1 MITLQGWKKCP
12 PCQETLELRLFLG
25 RRRNGRIEPQSYC
38 RACQRKY
45 LHEYNQR
52 NRLEHN
58 ARHGRNRHRYRQRNR
73 ERVLEH
79 LQTNPCV
86 DCGERDVAVLE
97 FDHVETKFENVSR
110 LIAIGSSWSTLSAE
124 IAKCVVRC
132 ANCHRRRTAR
142 QFSWWRGTNREP
154 GCSSAW

>member
-1 MITLQGWKKCP
+1 MNITSAIGSN
-12 PCQETLELRLFLG
+12 TM
-25 RRRNGRIEPQSYC
+25 
-38 RACQRKY
+38 RAMA
-45 LHEYNQR
+45 E
-52 NRLEHN
+52 
-58 ARHGRNRHRYRQRNR
+58 NRHRYRQRNR

-124 IAKCVVRC
+124 IAKCVVRPL
-132 ANCHRRRTAR
+132 
-142 QFSWWRGTNREP
+142 REL
-154 GCSSAW
+154 SSTPYGQAIFLVAGNQSRAGM